1 MGRQTLESWV
11 SEALSDP
18 NQDGPC
24 WMMNLSHMRGTSP
37 EEIVSLKLT
46 GRQWVPRELAGL
58 LMRKAEGYAQDLQG
72 PQTFCLFAFYNKS
85 TEYGAKH
92 PFVVRGQE
100 DFGGLGTESPDGKGV
115 LQQGMR
121 HTEIALGMALRHQKE
136 VNDQMLTMFKLIGE
150 QNATLL
156 KENIDAMSVAKE
168 IMMSQATED
177 AQQAMALAEY
187 KRKTDERAKVMEL
200 LPPMANQLFGREI
213 FPQSLA
219 DTTLIENITKSLT
232 EEQLAQLM
240 SILKPEQAALLA
252 PRMEKILKEQ
262 AAQNR
267 IEAHNEIM
275 DNDNQAQ
282 QGAE

>member
-1 MGRQTLESWV
+1 MGRQTLESWI

-18 NQDGPC
+18 HQDGPC
-24 WMMNLSHMRGTSP
+24 WMINLAHMRGTSP
-37 EEIVSLKLT
+37 EEIVSMKLT

-58 LMRKAEGYAQDLQG
+58 LLRKAEGYAQDLPGAQ
-72 PQTFCLFAFYNKS
+72 QTFCLFAFYNKS

-100 DFGGLGTESPDGKGV
+100 DFTGLGSDSPDGKGV

-136 VNDQMLTMFKLIGE
+136 VNDQMLTMFRLIGE
-150 QNATLL
+150 QNAVLL

-168 IMMSQATED
+168 IMMSQAAEE
-177 AQQAMALAEY
+177 QAGRMQLAEY
-187 KRKTDERAKVMEL
+187 NRKTSEREKLMQL
-200 LPPMANQLFGREI
+200 LPPLANQAFGREI
-213 FPQSLA
+213 FPQSSA
-219 DTTLIENITKSLT
+219 DTAIIENITKSLT

-252 PRMEKILKEQ
+252 PRMEKILREQ
-262 AAQNR
+262 AEQNQL
-267 IEAHNEIM
+267 EAHNEVM
-275 DNDNQAQ
+275 EEQEA
-282 QGAE
+282 G